1 MIERVLD
8 DSYPAEVRRDILRLT
23 TGRMWANACF
33 RFAAPFLAVIAKGLN
48 VSLDEIGIAV
58 AISELAGLSSPLVGH
73 MVDRISRRAAMTTG
87 LAGVAVG
94 ASLVSASHGRIQFAI
109 GLIVLAQSKVLF
121 DLGLYAWVADHVPYE
136 RRGRVVGITE
146 TSWALGLL
154 VGVSL
159 LGLLAGATSW
169 RFGYIGGAAIVALM
183 AAVIAL
189 RLRDDP
195 ASTARPSASPDA
207 PAHLTP
213 RPAPAAPSPDPLG
226 GARNVWR
233 RAWRPVVG
241 AGALM
246 AASQCV
252 FVTFGSWLKDVFGFG
267 AVQLSAVT
275 FLFGGVEL
283 LASVTAARRSDTWG
297 KERSVAFGAAL
308 MVPAMLL
315 LALTHEHVVPGL
327 ALLAVVLVGFE
338 FGIVSALPVGTQLI
352 PGAPA
357 RGLGL
362 MLAAGTSGRAV
373 VSVIGTR
380 LYTNHGF
387 GAPMLLGSVAAA
399 LAAAAFWPRS
409 QRTITA

>member
-8 DSYPAEVRRDILRLT
+8 DSYPAEVRREILRLT
-23 TGRMWANACF
+23 AGRMWANACF
-33 RFAAPFLAVIAKGLN
+33 RFTAPFLAVIAKGLH

-58 AISELAGLSSPLVGH
+58 ALSELAGLTSPLVGH
-73 MVDRISRRAAMTTG
+73 VVDRITRRTAMTTG
-87 LAGVAVG
+87 LVGVAVG
-94 ASLVSASHGRIQFAI
+94 ATLVSASQGRVQFAI
-109 GLIVLAQSKVLF
+109 GLIALAQSKVLF
-121 DLGLYAWVADHVPYE
+121 DLGLYAWITDHVPYE

-154 VGVSL
+154 IGVSL

-169 RFGYIGGAAIVALM
+169 RFGYVGGAAVVALL
-183 AAVIAL
+183 AGVIAL

-195 ASTARPSASPDA
+195 ASTSPPPTSSTQVRPVASAPN
-207 PAHLTP
+207 
-213 RPAPAAPSPDPLG
+213 PLG

-252 FVTFGSWLKDVFGFG
+252 FVTFGSWLKDTFGFG

-283 LASVTAARRSDTWG
+283 VASVTAARRSDTWG
-297 KERSVAFGAAL
+297 KERSVAMGAAL

-315 LALTHEHVVPGL
+315 LAVTHSHVVPGL
-327 ALLAVVLVGFE
+327 ALVGVVLVGFE
-338 FGIVSALPVGTQLI
+338 FGIVSAMPMGTQLI
-352 PGAPA
+352 PSAPA

-362 MLAAGTSGRAV
+362 MLAAGTTGRAV
-373 VSVIGTR
+373 VSVIGTG

-387 GAPMLLGSVAAA
+387 GAPMVLGSVVAA